1 MNETLSEAFA
11 QEMIEQLRMRVNDRR
26 FEHSMGVAQTA
37 RSLAERYGLNQ
48 EKAYLAGI
56 LHDWDKGYS
65 SAEIKEHAREVG
77 LDVSEEVL
85 QHHAY
90 TLHGPTAALALAQE
104 YPTIPA
110 DVLRAVARHT
120 VADIHMEPLDM
131 VLYVADAIEPHRDYD
146 KVEKLRN
153 LVGKVS
159 LEELFFKTMK
169 QLNLMLIKREAII
182 HPDTIAVW
190 NTYAAR
196 QQRKDQ

>member
-11 QEMIEQLRMRVNDRR
+11 QEMTEQLRTRVNDRR

-37 RSLAERYGLNQ
+37 RALAQSYGLNQ
-48 EKAYLAGI
+48 EKAYLAGV

-65 SAEIKEHAREVG
+65 SDEIKKRACELG
-77 LDVSEEVL
+77 LEVSEEVL

-104 YPTIPA
+104 YPAIPA
-110 DVLRAVARHT
+110 DVLQAVARHT
-120 VADIHMEPLDM
+120 VANTHMEPLDM
-131 VLYVADAIEPHRDYD
+131 VLYVADAIEPQRDYD

-182 HPDTIAVW
+182 HPDTLAVW